1 MITLYKYSEFFE
13 LINYS
18 IIISVPFISLM
29 LYRNSKKLSL
39 LIASFI
45 CTIELLLISL
55 LYKYGYRYP
64 HVLSIILNI
73 IIINSTIIN
82 HIKKINIALKKH
94 KAKLKTNKKNI
105 SKISNNIEIENILQ
119 DEYKNEVLYLD
130 NKINKMIYESDE
142 SIFIMNDKM
151 EYVYGNNS
159 FKNLVRYDKYIYEK
173 INIFLYLDY
182 KFINSEEIKECIK
195 NSKNNKISINLKT
208 YDNKIYRFSCIEDI
222 EDENSIKICVL
233 SDITESTLIQN
244 QLRVSEERYKKLMDI
259 LNDGVIIHDLK
270 NITYSN
276 DKTIEI
282 FNLDKKINNL
292 CIDDIKEN
300 INEKFRKKLLDNM
313 TLVKWG
319 KEEKVSNKVETIDG
333 KIIEFITT
341 NVLINNEDMLLSIAI
356 DITSIEN
363 AITELEQSEK
373 TYKLLL
379 QTLPEGIIIIDKNTK
394 NYIYRNESMIKILKD
409 IGVDKLNDLIK
420 EYIKQYSCGK
430 FKKFTLNTEDK
441 KDISLAIIDRKEE
454 GTLMVVVRVIKDEY
468 NVEKMEER
476 LNEINYKNKFKNEF
490 LVNLT
495 NDIKKPVNTILSVNN
510 ILNIN
515 QKKYNSEYVSNYTKL
530 VKQNCNRLTRL
541 LNNIEEIYNIDNS
554 IYDMNLSKCDIVYL
568 IKDIVEKSKIYTD
581 EKNIKLK
588 FSANIKEKYT
598 IIDKDKIE
606 KIILNLLSNS
616 IKFTDKGGNIA
627 IDLFIENE
635 IIKIGVIDSG
645 VGIPDD
651 KLNIIFENFEQVDRS
666 LSRGA
671 EGAGVGLSLVKKLAD
686 LHKAKIE
693 VKSEV
698 GKGSAFYIILDEKYI
713 SKVEGEKIEIC
724 TSFSDNEKID
734 VEFSDIY
741 FDASY

>member
-1 MITLYKYSEFFE
+1 MITLYKYIEFFE
-13 LINYS
+13 FINYS

-29 LYRNSKKLSL
+29 LYRNSKNLSL

-64 HVLSIILNI
+64 HILSIILNI
-73 IIINSTIIN
+73 IIIKSTIIN

-151 EYVYGNNS
+151 EYVYGNDS

-222 EDENSIKICVL
+222 KDENSIKICVL

-244 QLRVSEERYKKLMDI
+244 QLQVSEERYKKLMDI

-313 TLVKWG
+313 TLVRWG
-319 KEEKVSNKVETIDG
+319 KEDKVSNKVETIDG

-515 QKKYNSEYVSNYTKL
+515 QNKYNSEYVSNYTKL

-616 IKFTDKGGNIA
+616 IKFTYNGGNIA
-627 IDLFIENE
+627 IDLLIENE

-698 GKGSAFYIILDEKYI
+698 GKGSAFYIILDEKDI

>member
-1 MITLYKYSEFFE
+1 MITLYKYIEFFE
-13 LINYS
+13 FINYS

-29 LYRNSKKLSL
+29 LYRNSKNLSL

-64 HVLSIILNI
+64 HILSIILNI
-73 IIINSTIIN
+73 IIIKSTIIN

-151 EYVYGNNS
+151 EYVYGNDS

-222 EDENSIKICVL
+222 KDENSIKICVL
-233 SDITESTLIQN
+233 IDITESTLIQN
-244 QLRVSEERYKKLMDI
+244 QLQVSEERYKKLMDI

-282 FNLDKKINNL
+282 FNLDQKINNL

-319 KEEKVSNKVETIDG
+319 KEDKVSNKVETIDG

-515 QKKYNSEYVSNYTKL
+515 QNKYNSEYVSNYTKL

-616 IKFTDKGGNIA
+616 IKFTDNGGNIA
-627 IDLFIENE
+627 IDLLIENE

-645 VGIPDD
+645 VGIPND

-698 GKGSAFYIILDEKYI
+698 GKGSAFYIILDEKDI

>member
-1 MITLYKYSEFFE
+1 MITLYKYSEFFV
-13 LINYS
+13 LINCS
-18 IIISVPFISLM
+18 ILISVPFISLM
-29 LYRNSKKLSL
+29 LYRNSKNISL
-39 LIASFI
+39 LIASLI

-55 LYKYGYRYP
+55 LYKYGYKYP
-64 HVLSIILNI
+64 HILSIILNI
-73 IIINSTIIN
+73 IIIKSTIIN
-82 HIKKINIALKKH
+82 HIKKINIELKKH

-130 NKINKMIYESDE
+130 SKINKMIYESDE
-142 SIFIMNDKM
+142 SIFIMNNKL

-159 FKNLVRYDKYIYEK
+159 FKNLVRDDKYIYEK
-173 INIFLYLDY
+173 ISIFSYLDY
-182 KFINSEEIKECIK
+182 KFIDSEEIKECIK
-195 NSKNNKISINLKT
+195 NSKNNKLSINLKT

-222 EDENSIKICVL
+222 ENEKSIKICVL

-244 QLRVSEERYKKLMDI
+244 QLQVSEERYKKLMDI

-276 DKTIEI
+276 DKAIEI
-282 FNLDKKINNL
+282 FNLDKEINNL

-300 INEKFRKKLLDNM
+300 INDRFRKKLLDNM

-379 QTLPEGIIIIDKNTK
+379 QTLPEGIIIIDKKTK
-394 NYIYRNESMIKILKD
+394 NYIYRNEAMIKILKE

-420 EYIKQYSCGK
+420 DYIKQYSCGK
-430 FKKFTLNTEDK
+430 FKKFTLNIEDK

-454 GTLMVVVRVIKDEY
+454 GTLMVVVRVIEDQYK
-468 NVEKMEER
+468 VEKMEEK

-515 QKKYNSEYVSNYTKL
+515 QTKYNSEYVSNYTKL

-541 LNNIEEIYNIDNS
+541 LNNIEEIYNIDNR
-554 IYDMNLSKCDIVYL
+554 IYDMNLSKCDIVCL
-568 IKDIVEKSKIYTD
+568 IKDIVEKSKTYTD
-581 EKNIKLK
+581 EKNLKLK
-588 FSANIKEKYT
+588 FSSNIKEKYT

-616 IKFTDKGGNIA
+616 IKFTDKDGDIL
-627 IDLFIENE
+627 IDLLIENE

-645 VGIPDD
+645 VGIPND
-651 KLNIIFENFEQVDRS
+651 KLNLIFENFEQVDRS
-666 LSRGA
+666 LSRGT

-686 LHKAKIE
+686 LHNAKIE

-698 GKGSAFYIILDEKYI
+698 GKGSAFYIILDEKDINKAEY
-713 SKVEGEKIEIC
+713 EKLEIC

-741 FDASY
+741 FDVSS

>member
-1 MITLYKYSEFFE
+1 MITLYKYIEFFE
-13 LINYS
+13 FINYS

-64 HVLSIILNI
+64 HILSIILNI
-73 IIINSTIIN
+73 IIIKSTIIN

-151 EYVYGNNS
+151 EYVYGNDS

-222 EDENSIKICVL
+222 KDENSIKICVL

-244 QLRVSEERYKKLMDI
+244 QLQVSEERYKKLMDI

-319 KEEKVSNKVETIDG
+319 KEDKVSNKVETIDG

-515 QKKYNSEYVSNYTKL
+515 QNKYNSEYVSNYTKL

-616 IKFTDKGGNIA
+616 IKFTDNGGNIA
-627 IDLFIENE
+627 IDLLIENE

-698 GKGSAFYIILDEKYI
+698 GKGSAFYIILDEKDI

>member
-1 MITLYKYSEFFE
+1 MITLYNYSEFFV
-13 LINYS
+13 LIDCS
-18 IIISVPFISLM
+18 IIISVPFISLI
-29 LYRNSKKLSL
+29 LYRNSKNISL
-39 LIASFI
+39 LIASLI

-64 HVLSIILNI
+64 HILSIMVNVI
-73 IIINSTIIN
+73 IIKSTIIN
-82 HIKKINIALKKH
+82 HIKKINIILKKH

-130 NKINKMIYESDE
+130 NKINKMIYDSDE
-142 SIFIMNDKM
+142 SIFIMNDKL
-151 EYVYGNNS
+151 EYIYGNNS
-159 FKNLVRYDKYIYEK
+159 FKNLVRDDKYIYEK
-173 INIFLYLDY
+173 INIFSYLDY
-182 KFINSEEIKECIK
+182 KFIDSEEIKECIK
-195 NSKNNKISINLKT
+195 NSKNKKLSINLKT

-222 EDENSIKICVL
+222 EDEKCIKICVL

-244 QLRVSEERYKKLMDI
+244 QLQVSEERYKKLMDI
-259 LNDGVIIHDLK
+259 LNDGVMIHDLK

-276 DKTIEI
+276 DKAIEI
-282 FNLDKKINNL
+282 FNISKKINNM

-300 INEKFRKKLLDNM
+300 INDKFRKKLLDNM

-319 KEEKVSNKVETIDG
+319 KKEKVSTKIETIDG

-379 QTLPEGIIIIDKNTK
+379 QTLPEGIIIIDKKTK
-394 NYIYRNESMIKILKD
+394 NYIYRNEAMIKILKD

-420 EYIKQYSCGK
+420 DYLKQYKCGK
-430 FKKFTLNTEDK
+430 FKKFTLDIEDK

-454 GTLMVVVRVIKDEY
+454 GTLMVVVRIIENQYKI
-468 NVEKMEER
+468 EKMEEK
-476 LNEINYKNKFKNEF
+476 LNEINDKNKFKNEF
-490 LVNLT
+490 LANLT
-495 NDIKKPVNTILSVNN
+495 NDIRKPVNTILSVNN

-515 QKKYNSEYVSNYTKL
+515 QEKYNSEYVSNYKKL

-541 LNNIEEIYNIDNS
+541 LNNIEEISNIDNS
-554 IYDMNLSKCDIVYL
+554 IYNMNLSKCDIVCL
-568 IKDIVEKSKIYTD
+568 IKDIVEKSRPYTD
-581 EKNIKLK
+581 EKNLKLR
-588 FSANIKEKYT
+588 FSSNIKEKYT

-616 IKFTDKGGNIA
+616 IKFTDKGGDIL
-627 IDLFIENE
+627 IDLLIENGT
-635 IIKIGVIDSG
+635 IKIGVIDSG
-645 VGIPDD
+645 VGIPND
-651 KLNIIFENFEQVDRS
+651 KLNLIFENFEQIDRS

-671 EGAGVGLSLVKKLAD
+671 EGAGVGLSLVRKLVN

-698 GKGSAFYIILDEKYI
+698 GKGSAFYITLDEKDI
-713 SKVEGEKIEIC
+713 NNIESKDYEAS

-734 VEFSDIY
+734 IEFSDIY
-741 FDASY
+741 FDVSS

>member
-1 MITLYKYSEFFE
+1 MITLYKYIEFFE
-13 LINYS
+13 FINYS

-29 LYRNSKKLSL
+29 LYRNSKNLSL

-64 HVLSIILNI
+64 HILSIILNI
-73 IIINSTIIN
+73 IIIKSTIIN

-94 KAKLKTNKKNI
+94 KAKLKTNKKSI

-151 EYVYGNNS
+151 EYVYGNDS

-222 EDENSIKICVL
+222 KDENSIKICVL
-233 SDITESTLIQN
+233 IDITESTLIQN
-244 QLRVSEERYKKLMDI
+244 QLQVSEERYKKLMDI

-282 FNLDKKINNL
+282 FNLDQKINNL

-319 KEEKVSNKVETIDG
+319 KEDKVSNKVETIDG

-515 QKKYNSEYVSNYTKL
+515 QNKYNSEYVSNYTKL

-568 IKDIVEKSKIYTD
+568 IKDIVEKSKMYTD

-616 IKFTDKGGNIA
+616 IKFTDNGGNIA
-627 IDLFIENE
+627 IDLLIENE

-645 VGIPDD
+645 VGIPND

-698 GKGSAFYIILDEKYI
+698 GKGSAFYIILDEKDI

>member
-29 LYRNSKKLSL
+29 LYRNSKNLSL
-39 LIASFI
+39 LIVSFI

-73 IIINSTIIN
+73 IIIKSTIIN

-151 EYVYGNNS
+151 EYVYGNDS

-222 EDENSIKICVL
+222 KDENSIKICVL
-233 SDITESTLIQN
+233 IDITESTLIQN
-244 QLRVSEERYKKLMDI
+244 QLQVSEERYKKLMDI

-282 FNLDKKINNL
+282 FNLDQKINNL

-319 KEEKVSNKVETIDG
+319 KEDKVSNKVETIDG

-515 QKKYNSEYVSNYTKL
+515 QNKYNSEYVSNYTKL

-616 IKFTDKGGNIA
+616 IKFTYNGGNIA
-627 IDLFIENE
+627 IDLLIENE

-693 VKSEV
+693 VKSKV
-698 GKGSAFYIILDEKYI
+698 GKGSAFYIILDEKDI

>member
-1 MITLYKYSEFFE
+1 MITLYKYIEFFE
-13 LINYS
+13 FINYS

-29 LYRNSKKLSL
+29 LYRNSKNLSL

-64 HVLSIILNI
+64 HILSIILNI
-73 IIINSTIIN
+73 IIIKSTIIN

-151 EYVYGNNS
+151 EYVYGNDS

-222 EDENSIKICVL
+222 KDENSIKICVL

-244 QLRVSEERYKKLMDI
+244 QLQVSEERYKKLMDI

-276 DKTIEI
+276 NKTIEI
-282 FNLDKKINNL
+282 FNLYKKINNL

-515 QKKYNSEYVSNYTKL
+515 QNKYNSEYVSNYTKL

-616 IKFTDKGGNIA
+616 IKFTDSGGNIA
-627 IDLFIENE
+627 IDLLIENE

-698 GKGSAFYIILDEKYI
+698 GKGSAFYIILDEKDI

>member
-29 LYRNSKKLSL
+29 LYRNSKNLSL
-39 LIASFI
+39 LIVSFI

-73 IIINSTIIN
+73 IIIKSTIIN

-151 EYVYGNNS
+151 EYVYGNDS

-222 EDENSIKICVL
+222 KDENSIKICVL
-233 SDITESTLIQN
+233 IDITESTLIQN
-244 QLRVSEERYKKLMDI
+244 QLQVSEERYKKLMDI

-282 FNLDKKINNL
+282 FNLDQKINNL

-319 KEEKVSNKVETIDG
+319 KEDKVSNKVETIDG

-515 QKKYNSEYVSNYTKL
+515 QNKYNSEYVSNYTKL

-616 IKFTDKGGNIA
+616 IKFTDNGGNIA
-627 IDLFIENE
+627 IDLLIENE

-693 VKSEV
+693 VKSKV
-698 GKGSAFYIILDEKYI
+698 GKGSAFYIILDEKDI
-713 SKVEGEKIEIC
+713 SKVEVEKIEIC

>member
-1 MITLYKYSEFFE
+1 MITLYKYIEFFE
-13 LINYS
+13 FINYS

-29 LYRNSKKLSL
+29 LYRNSKNLSL

-64 HVLSIILNI
+64 HILSIILNI
-73 IIINSTIIN
+73 IIIKSTIIN

-151 EYVYGNNS
+151 EYVYGNDS

-222 EDENSIKICVL
+222 KDENSIKICVL

-244 QLRVSEERYKKLMDI
+244 QLQVSEERYKKLMDI

-515 QKKYNSEYVSNYTKL
+515 QNKYNSEYVSNYTKL

-616 IKFTDKGGNIA
+616 IKFTDNGGNIA
-627 IDLFIENE
+627 IDLLIENE

-698 GKGSAFYIILDEKYI
+698 GKGSAFYIILDEKDI

>member
-1 MITLYKYSEFFE
+1 MITLYKYIEFFE
-13 LINYS
+13 FINYS

-64 HVLSIILNI
+64 HILSIILNI
-73 IIINSTIIN
+73 IIIKSTIIN

-151 EYVYGNNS
+151 EYVYGNDS

-222 EDENSIKICVL
+222 KDENSIKICVL
-233 SDITESTLIQN
+233 IDITESTLIQN
-244 QLRVSEERYKKLMDI
+244 QLQVSEERYKKLMDI

-282 FNLDKKINNL
+282 FNLDQKINNL

-319 KEEKVSNKVETIDG
+319 KEDKVSNKVETIDG

-515 QKKYNSEYVSNYTKL
+515 QNKYNSEYVSNYTKL

-616 IKFTDKGGNIA
+616 IKFTDNGGNIA
-627 IDLFIENE
+627 IDLLIENE

-645 VGIPDD
+645 VGIPND

-698 GKGSAFYIILDEKYI
+698 GKGSAFYIILDEKDI

>member
-1 MITLYKYSEFFE
+1 MITLYKYIEFFE
-13 LINYS
+13 FINYS

-64 HVLSIILNI
+64 HILSIILNI
-73 IIINSTIIN
+73 IIIKSTIIN

-151 EYVYGNNS
+151 EYVYGNDS

-222 EDENSIKICVL
+222 KDENSIKICVL

-244 QLRVSEERYKKLMDI
+244 QLQVSEERYKKLMDI

-270 NITYSN
+270 NITYIN

-319 KEEKVSNKVETIDG
+319 KEDKVSNKVETIDG

-515 QKKYNSEYVSNYTKL
+515 QNKYNSEYVSNYTKL

-616 IKFTDKGGNIA
+616 IKFTDNGGNIA
-627 IDLFIENE
+627 IDLLIENE

-698 GKGSAFYIILDEKYI
+698 GKGSAFYIILDEKDI

>member
-29 LYRNSKKLSL
+29 LYRNSKNLSL
-39 LIASFI
+39 LIVSFI

-73 IIINSTIIN
+73 IIIKSTIIN

-151 EYVYGNNS
+151 EYVYGNDS

-222 EDENSIKICVL
+222 KDENSIKICVL
-233 SDITESTLIQN
+233 IDITESTLIQN
-244 QLRVSEERYKKLMDI
+244 QLQVSEERYKKLMDI

-282 FNLDKKINNL
+282 FNLDQKINNL

-300 INEKFRKKLLDNM
+300 INEKFRKKLLDNI

-319 KEEKVSNKVETIDG
+319 KEDKVSNKVETIDG

-515 QKKYNSEYVSNYTKL
+515 QNKYNSEYVSNYTKL

-616 IKFTDKGGNIA
+616 IKFTDNGGNIA
-627 IDLFIENE
+627 IDLLIENE

-693 VKSEV
+693 VKSKV
-698 GKGSAFYIILDEKYI
+698 GKGSAFYIILDEKDI

>member
-1 MITLYKYSEFFE
+1 MITLYKYIEFFE
-13 LINYS
+13 FINYS

-64 HVLSIILNI
+64 HILSIILNI
-73 IIINSTIIN
+73 IIIKSTIIN

-151 EYVYGNNS
+151 EYVYGNDS

-222 EDENSIKICVL
+222 KDENSIKICVL
-233 SDITESTLIQN
+233 IDITESTLIQN
-244 QLRVSEERYKKLMDI
+244 QLQVSEERYKKLMDI

-282 FNLDKKINNL
+282 FNLDQKINNL

-313 TLVKWG
+313 TLVKWE
-319 KEEKVSNKVETIDG
+319 KEDKVSNKVETIDG

-515 QKKYNSEYVSNYTKL
+515 QNKYNSEYVSNYTKL

-616 IKFTDKGGNIA
+616 IKFTDNGGNIA
-627 IDLFIENE
+627 IDLLIENE

-645 VGIPDD
+645 VGIPND

-698 GKGSAFYIILDEKYI
+698 GKGSAFYIILDEKDI

>member
-1 MITLYKYSEFFE
+1 MITLYKYSEIFE
-13 LINYS
+13 FIDCS

-29 LYRNSKKLSL
+29 IYRNSKNISL

-55 LYKYGYRYP
+55 LHKDGYRYP

-73 IIINSTIIN
+73 IIIKSTIIN
-82 HIKKINIALKKH
+82 HIKKINIELKKH

-130 NKINKMIYESDE
+130 NKINKMISESDE
-142 SIFIMNDKM
+142 SIFIINDKM

-244 QLRVSEERYKKLMDI
+244 QLQVSEERYKKLMDI

-270 NITYSN
+270 NITYIN

-300 INEKFRKKLLDNM
+300 INEKLRKKLLDNM

-588 FSANIKEKYT
+588 FSVNIKEKYT

-635 IIKIGVIDSG
+635 VIKIGVIDSG
-645 VGIPDD
+645 VGIPYD

-698 GKGSAFYIILDEKYI
+698 GKGSAFYIILDEKDI
-713 SKVEGEKIEIC
+713 SKLEGEKIEIC

>member
-73 IIINSTIIN
+73 IIIKSTIIN

-94 KAKLKTNKKNI
+94 KTKLKTNKKNI

-195 NSKNNKISINLKT
+195 NIKNNKISINLKT

-244 QLRVSEERYKKLMDI
+244 QLQVSEERYKKLMDI

-698 GKGSAFYIILDEKYI
+698 GKGSAFYIILDEKDI

>member
-1 MITLYKYSEFFE
+1 MITLYKYIEFFE
-13 LINYS
+13 FINYS

-64 HVLSIILNI
+64 HILSIILNI
-73 IIINSTIIN
+73 IIIKSTIIN
-82 HIKKINIALKKH
+82 HIKKINIALNKH

-151 EYVYGNNS
+151 EYVYGNDS

-222 EDENSIKICVL
+222 KDENSIKICVL

-244 QLRVSEERYKKLMDI
+244 QLQVSEERYKKLMDI

-319 KEEKVSNKVETIDG
+319 KEDKVSNKVETIDG

-515 QKKYNSEYVSNYTKL
+515 QNKYNSEYVSNYTKL

-616 IKFTDKGGNIA
+616 IKFTDNGGNIA
-627 IDLFIENE
+627 IDLLIENE

-698 GKGSAFYIILDEKYI
+698 GKGSAFYIILDEKDI

>member
-1 MITLYKYSEFFE
+1 MITLYKYIEFFE
-13 LINYS
+13 FINYS

-29 LYRNSKKLSL
+29 LYRNSKNLSL

-64 HVLSIILNI
+64 HILSIILNI
-73 IIINSTIIN
+73 IIIKSTIIN

-151 EYVYGNNS
+151 EYVYGNDS

-222 EDENSIKICVL
+222 KDENSIKICVL

-244 QLRVSEERYKKLMDI
+244 QLQVSEERYKKLMDI

-313 TLVKWG
+313 TLVRWG
-319 KEEKVSNKVETIDG
+319 KEDKVSNKVETIDG

-515 QKKYNSEYVSNYTKL
+515 QNKYNSEYVSNYTKL

-616 IKFTDKGGNIA
+616 IKFTDNGGNIA
-627 IDLFIENE
+627 IDLLIENE

-698 GKGSAFYIILDEKYI
+698 GKGSAFYIILDEKDI

>member
-29 LYRNSKKLSL
+29 LYRNSKNLSL
-39 LIASFI
+39 LIVSFI

-73 IIINSTIIN
+73 IIIKSTIIN

-151 EYVYGNNS
+151 EYVYGNDS

-222 EDENSIKICVL
+222 KDENSIKICVL
-233 SDITESTLIQN
+233 IDITESTLIQN
-244 QLRVSEERYKKLMDI
+244 QLQVSEERYKKLMDI

-282 FNLDKKINNL
+282 FNLDQKINNL

-319 KEEKVSNKVETIDG
+319 KEDKVSNKVETIDG

-515 QKKYNSEYVSNYTKL
+515 QNKYNSEYVSNYTKL

-616 IKFTDKGGNIA
+616 IKFTDNGGNIA
-627 IDLFIENE
+627 IDLLIENE

-693 VKSEV
+693 VKSKV
-698 GKGSAFYIILDEKYI
+698 GKGSAFYIILDEKDI